1 MKKEPGLDI
10 IGEDDYDNLKEE
22 AGKPKIIEQE
32 EEEDEEEVE
41 EVDTEEE
48 DHEERSDEYEY
59 ESDVSTDEEEEDL
72 YVELTA
78 TILERRGIELNQD
91 VVDLFIEEG
100 GGVEGLLNVLENIK
114 PDYSHDLVEEF
125 DDYVSRG
132 GNPLDWIKAQN
143 EVESSMDLSTIEGAA
158 NAIRTYYEASTNWG
172 NDRINKEL
180 SKLKTVEDYEDKL
193 EEILPALENIK
204 REKEINLF
212 RELEEK
218 RLREEQEYKVYVSN
232 VNAYVANIDT
242 VKELSIPFNQKDKKG
257 FFNYFIQ
264 RGNDGLTQYEKEIRT
279 DPTMEL
285 KLAMLAYKNAH
296 KGELEKVIKNEAVNK
311 IEKLATKQVKK
322 TVTQP
327 TKVRI
332 VSEDDY

>member
-78 TILERRGIELNQD
+78 TILERRGIEFNQD

-143 EVESSMDLSTIEGAA
+143 EV
-158 NAIRTYYEASTNWG
+158 
-172 NDRINKEL
+172 
-180 SKLKTVEDYEDKL
+180 
-193 EEILPALENIK
+193 
-204 REKEINLF
+204 
-212 RELEEK
+212 
-218 RLREEQEYKVYVSN
+218 
-232 VNAYVANIDT
+232 
-242 VKELSIPFNQKDKKG
+242 
-257 FFNYFIQ
+257 
-264 RGNDGLTQYEKEIRT
+264 
-279 DPTMEL
+279 
-285 KLAMLAYKNAH
+285 
-296 KGELEKVIKNEAVNK
+296 
-311 IEKLATKQVKK
+311 
-322 TVTQP
+322 
-327 TKVRI
+327 
-332 VSEDDY
+332 